1 VHTDMPFMKSAKEEE
16 HVAMLL
22 RRVRDANA
30 LGRIGKRDYWIRSYL
45 NSNDAKLVAVRRAN
59 RQFKSDRRLK
69 KAELRA
75 IGERLNPW
83 KGTDEPVLVHLKR
96 KPSNPNYFRVFMDF
110 GIENRALQYLV
121 RRPLEI
127 LADTVPFQYTLKGG
141 TKAAIEHVVKAMS
154 EGPVWA
160 IELDVKDCYPS
171 FDGKKLP
178 SLIPLPKEVTDH
190 VIVSEYLHLVPGNI
204 GYHFGPTGVDD
215 PGLPWELEKTLV
227 DARRGIPQGSAASPL
242 VAESMLAIA
251 LRQIPDGVGHRV
263 VVGDNCLVVAKE
275 EGDVVQIVKA
285 LGGALEHHPA
295 GRFWPKIKSFRPGE
309 TISFLGHS
317 FTPQAGGKIR
327 ITPSPKNR
335 EKFEATVTAG
345 LKQLQFSKLSQRDRK
360 REYRDL
366 QRYVRSWA
374 AAFSLCEGIGD
385 YRAHWMKK
393 IAKVSPLAS

>member
-1 VHTDMPFMKSAKEEE
+1 ME
-16 HVAMLL
+16 
-22 RRVRDANA
+22 
-30 LGRIGKRDYWIRSYL
+30 
-45 NSNDAKLVAVRRAN
+45 
-59 RQFKSDRRLK
+59 
-69 KAELRA
+69 
-75 IGERLNPW
+75 
-83 KGTDEPVLVHLKR
+83 
-96 KPSNPNYFRVFMDF
+96 F

-121 RRPLEI
+121 RPPLEI
-127 LADTVPFQYTLKGG
+127 LADIVPFQYTLKGG

-190 VIVSEYLHLVPGNI
+190 VIVSEYLQLVPGNI

-242 VAESMLAIA
+242 VAETMLAIA
-251 LRQIPDGVGHRV
+251 LRQIPDGVGHSV
-263 VVGDNCLVVAKE
+263 VFGDNCLVMAKE

-295 GRFWPKIKSFRPGE
+295 GRLWPKIESFRPGE
-309 TISFLGHS
+309 TINFLGRS

-345 LKQLQFSKLSQRDRK
+345 LKHLQFSKLGKRARK
-360 REYRDL
+360 RRHREL
-366 QRYVRSWA
+366 IRYVSSWA
-374 AAFSLCEGIGD
+374 AAFSLCEGID
-385 YRAHWMKK
+385 ELRTFWLQR
-393 IAKVSPLAS
+393 IAKVS